1 MILNCPSCSTRFLID
16 PALLEPDGRRV
27 RCGRCGDGWFQAPTA
42 ASGDDAPASA
52 GAAAST
58 IPRLQEFDEA
68 RRRSAGARMMA
79 LTGPKV
85 ARRLPSP
92 IAMGWIGLVV
102 VVVALAAGLLL
113 GRDQLIAHLPE
124 TEKLYA
130 AAGLLPAAE
139 PEKIGEGLELRDV
152 RSIKRLVDGQQTLL
166 IEGNIVNASENPKI
180 VPKLRASVTD
190 ADGVELTHWTFSA
203 NGKNLE
209 PGDSTTFQ
217 TSAESP
223 AEGVNLSLIFVGE
236 ES

>member
-16 PALLEPDGRRV
+16 PALLEPNGRRV
-27 RCGRCGDGWFQAPTA
+27 RCGRCGDGWFQAPT
-42 ASGDDAPASA
+42 GAPEGGAVASA
-52 GAAAST
+52 EAAAST

-85 ARRLPSP
+85 ARRWPSP
-92 IAMGWIGLVV
+92 IAMGWTALAVV
-102 VVVALAAGLLL
+102 VVVLATGLLL

-130 AAGLLPAAE
+130 ATGLLPAAE
-139 PEKIGEGLELRDV
+139 PEKIGDGLELRDV

-166 IEGNIVNASENPKI
+166 IEGNIINASDGAKI

-203 NGKNLE
+203 NGKDLE

-223 AEGVNLSLIFVGE
+223 AEGVNLSLIFVADE
-236 ES
+236 N